1 MNKILKRDEYINE
14 VYTPMMEQKQ
24 YEELK
29 MINEGLLKTLFG
41 MAKNLFKK
49 DWETIKGDSN
59 IIAIYKEL
67 DDKLTGYSIMKL
79 SKKDE
84 CNQIRQA
91 LVDMACDW
99 YELKMNKAK
108 ESGEDPKPA
117 KSMKFKNDNLR
128 ENLDLLQKKIK
139 EIAGGD
145 EQMLKWSQR
154 LLDDMKIVIN
164 DAISP
169 DIKDDDVKKEL
180 KKEKAEIL
188 KKSEEINKQ
197 MEKWQKDQLD
207 AIQKER
213 EALITNVNATPEK
226 GDVTGD
232 KEVAKLSA
240 LFKDH
245 DKAKFIESAKNDA
258 LLGIKHI
265 FKSTNG
271 SNELKMSDRSFNIL
285 DSFYNKLNADS
296 KLFKDTPAQ
305 SVQAM
310 CISMNSFV
318 RMCGS
323 TTGKFDASQIELMA
337 RCAILSNGALSY
349 NLPLNDKTGKDAGNY
364 FTDRLGEIVSG
375 KLKSVNNEDIKVP
388 SNFIQNAKDVF
399 KKVTDKAN
407 KLKEDSEKKREQDL
421 KTLK

>member
-14 VYTPMMEQKQ
+14 VYNPMMEQKQ

-139 EIAGGD
+139 EIAGDD

-169 DIKDDDVKKEL
+169 NIKDDDVKKEL
-180 KKEKAEIL
+180 EKEKAETL
-188 KKSEEINKQ
+188 KKSEESNKQ

-245 DKAKFIESAKNDA
+245 DKAKFIESAKNDV

-323 TTGKFDASQIELMA
+323 TTGKFDESQIELMA

-349 NLPLNDKTGKDAGNY
+349 NLPLNDKTGNDAGNY

>member
-1 MNKILKRDEYINE
+1 MSKILKRDEYINE
-14 VYTPMMEQKQ
+14 VYNPMMEQKE
-24 YEELK
+24 YEELVSV
-29 MINEGLLKTLFG
+29 NEGLLKTLFG
-41 MAKNLFKK
+41 MAKNMFKK
-49 DWETIKGDSN
+49 DWETIKGSPN

-79 SKKDE
+79 SKKGE

-91 LVDMACDW
+91 LVDLASDW
-99 YELKMNKAK
+99 YEFKMNKAK

-128 ENLDLLQKKIK
+128 ENFDLLQKKIR
-139 EIAGGD
+139 EIAGDD
-145 EQMLKWSQR
+145 EQMLKWAQR
-154 LLDDMKIVIN
+154 LRDDMKIVIN
-164 DAISP
+164 DAIYS
-169 DIKDDDVKKEL
+169 DIKDDNVKKEIE
-180 KKEKAEIL
+180 KEKAETL
-188 KKSEEINKQ
+188 KKSEKENKE
-197 MEKWQKDQLD
+197 MEKSQKDQLD

-213 EALITNVNATPEK
+213 EALIISVKATPEK
-226 GDVTGD
+226 GDVKGD

-245 DKAKFIESAKNDA
+245 DKAKFLELAKNDK
-258 LLGIKHI
+258 LLGINHI

-271 SNELKMSDRSFNIL
+271 SKELKMSDRSFNIL

-318 RMCGS
+318 KMCSS
-323 TTGKFDASQIELMA
+323 TTGKFDESQIELMA

-349 NLPLNDKTGKDAGNY
+349 NLPLNDKTGEEAGNY

-375 KLKSVNNEDIKVP
+375 NLKSVNNEDIKVP

-399 KKVTDKAN
+399 KKVVDRAKE
-407 KLKEDSEKKREQDL
+407 LKKQFEEKNKKRVN
-421 KTLK
+421 